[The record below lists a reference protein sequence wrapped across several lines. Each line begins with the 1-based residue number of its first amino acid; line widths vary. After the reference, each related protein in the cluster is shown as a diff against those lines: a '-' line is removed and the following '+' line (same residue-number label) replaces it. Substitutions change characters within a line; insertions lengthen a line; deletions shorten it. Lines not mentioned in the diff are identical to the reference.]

1 MKLKET
7 ISILEVYKLDS
18 EFDRICFDL
27 KRNIDSIFSSFQKR
41 ISNVSVQ
48 VDALDE
54 IIVRTDFNTNK
65 PRFQTHSNLKIYQD
79 KIEMLKERGFASTLK
94 YLIEALADELE
105 IKVST
110 EIDTIEISRDYT
122 MDVYEL
128 IADSLKFH
136 FLRFNTDHIRIK
148 LYELNR
154 MVILRIELRDKT
166 KIAKELSKL
175 ELFLKSRMEVS
186 MDRLNAILNEEQIV
200 NDYRSVYNFPLKHE

>member
-1 MKLKET
+1 M
-7 ISILEVYKLDS
+7 EVYKLDS

-41 ISNVSVQ
+41 ISNLSVQ

-54 IIVRTDFNTNK
+54 IIVRTDFNANK

-79 KIEMLKERGFASTLK
+79 KIEMLKERGFASTMN
-94 YLIEALADELE
+94 YLIKALADELE

-110 EIDTIEISRDYT
+110 EIDTIEISRDYS

-136 FLRFNTDHIRIK
+136 FLRFNTEHIRIK
-148 LYELNR
+148 LYEINR

-166 KIAKELSKL
+166 KIAKELSEL

-186 MDRLNAILNEEQIV
+186 IDRLNAILNEVQIV
-200 NDYRSVYNFPLKHE
+200 NDYSSVYNFPLKHE